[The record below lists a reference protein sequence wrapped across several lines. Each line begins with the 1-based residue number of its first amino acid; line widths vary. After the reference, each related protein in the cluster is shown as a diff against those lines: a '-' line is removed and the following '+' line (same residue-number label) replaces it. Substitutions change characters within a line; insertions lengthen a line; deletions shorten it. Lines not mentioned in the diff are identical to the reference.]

1 MVHVTALA
9 GVRAGA
15 TERHGPTASVGG
27 VTSARE
33 EALGTGL
40 VGPGERSVVRSL
52 RGLRSWGTLLLGGVF
67 TVAGVAIDLVLSGEL
82 GVAFTACFAGGCIL
96 ATAWSRRD
104 SLFVPLVQPPLLLA
118 VGVPLVVVATGS
130 LPRSGGTASTLLAVG
145 GPLVNAFPTLAITS
159 AVCLALGFI
168 RSRLEPWQR
177 DSDRLDPDAPRE
189 PRDRPP
195 RDRDPRDRDP
205 RERELRERD
214 RREREIPW
222 IGSGASPATVT
233 PAIGTLA
240 DRDPRD
246 RDPRDR
252 EPRERRPPQVP
263 VEARPA
269 RDDRRRPAAG
279 DARRRPVRP
288 GRPRRGVRSRGPAR
302 PAAPRRRRRPPLTR
316 VPDRPWSARSAER
329 NDRSSV
335 PDLRLS
341 AAG

>member
-33 EALGTGL
+33 EALGTGP

-52 RGLRSWGTLLLGGVF
+52 RGLRWWGTLLLGGVF

-118 VGVPLVVVATGS
+118 VGVPVVVVATGS

-145 GPLVNAFPTLAITS
+145 GPLVNAFPTLAITT

-195 RDRDPRDRDP
+195 RD
-205 RERELRERD
+205 
-214 RREREIPW
+214 
-222 IGSGASPATVT
+222 
-233 PAIGTLA
+233 GT
-240 DRDPRD
+240 
-246 RDPRDR
+246 
-252 EPRERRPPQVP
+252 
-263 VEARPA
+263 ARP
-269 RDDRRRPAAG
+269 
-279 DARRRPVRP
+279 
-288 GRPRRGVRSRGPAR
+288 GPAR
-302 PAAPRRRRRPPLTR
+302 ARAAGAGTSRAGDPRAAAAR
-316 VPDRPWSARSAER
+316 VPRP
-329 NDRSSV
+329 
-335 PDLRLS
+335 
-341 AAG
+341 